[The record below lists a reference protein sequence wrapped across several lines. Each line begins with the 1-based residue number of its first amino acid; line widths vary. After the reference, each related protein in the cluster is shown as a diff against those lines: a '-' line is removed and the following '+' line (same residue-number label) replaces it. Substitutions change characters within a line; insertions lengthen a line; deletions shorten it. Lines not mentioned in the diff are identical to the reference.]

1 MAKLVE
7 ASDPKKDSFEREIL
21 LDDPAVYQAADL
33 LTDGGIDTEAI
44 RSNVAQMLNAFGE
57 DPERDGLKRTPD
69 RVARMYEELLA
80 GYRTDPVALVNDAL
94 FEVEYDEMVI
104 VRDIEF
110 YSLCEHHM
118 LPFLGRAH
126 VAYMPRG
133 RVIGLSKIP
142 RIVDMFSRRLQVQ
155 ERLTRQVADFLMEV
169 LHPRGVAVVVEAIH
183 MCSMIRGV
191 KKHDTRMTT
200 SSMLGAFRNNMATRM
215 EFLDNISRGSEQLHF

>member
-7 ASDPKKDSFEREIL
+7 TSDPKKDSFEREIL

-44 RSNVAQMLNAFGE
+44 RSSVAQMLNAFGE
-57 DPERDGLKRTPD
+57 NPERDGLKRTPD

-215 EFLDNISRGSEQLHF
+215 EFLDNISRGSVQLHF

>member
-7 ASDPKKDSFEREIL
+7 TSEPKKDSFEREIL

-33 LTDGGIDTEAI
+33 LTDGGIDTDTI
-44 RSNVAQMLNAFGE
+44 RFNVAQMLNAFGE
-57 DPERDGLKRTPD
+57 NPERDGLKRTPD